1 VDPGREWLARTAVDT
16 LLERIGGGAVPPR
29 TKLADFSIVE
39 RESAPRT

>member
-1 VDPGREWLARTAVDT
+1 VAGPDRVDT
-16 LLERIGGGAVPPR
+16 LLERIGGGGADVPPR